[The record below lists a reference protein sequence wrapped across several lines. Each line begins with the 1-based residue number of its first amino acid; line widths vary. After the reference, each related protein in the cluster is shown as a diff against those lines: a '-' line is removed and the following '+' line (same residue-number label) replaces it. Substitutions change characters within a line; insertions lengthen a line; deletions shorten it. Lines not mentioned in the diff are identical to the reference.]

1 MEKTLDVK
9 KKSWTNVEYIFY
21 MSLYIIYKIG
31 TAKPDS
37 QGSSEYW
44 TGRVCV
50 NFCRGQRYLHIMS
63 TILKRDIIVINKIVN
78 LFKSSSSNDFYK
90 RKIQMLHSS
99 VYIIELI
106 QMEKLVSYIS

>member
-1 MEKTLDVK
+1 
-9 KKSWTNVEYIFY
+9 
-21 MSLYIIYKIG
+21 
-31 TAKPDS
+31 
-37 QGSSEYW
+37 
-44 TGRVCV
+44 
-50 NFCRGQRYLHIMS
+50 MS

-90 RKIQMLHSS
+90 SKIQMLHSLHSS